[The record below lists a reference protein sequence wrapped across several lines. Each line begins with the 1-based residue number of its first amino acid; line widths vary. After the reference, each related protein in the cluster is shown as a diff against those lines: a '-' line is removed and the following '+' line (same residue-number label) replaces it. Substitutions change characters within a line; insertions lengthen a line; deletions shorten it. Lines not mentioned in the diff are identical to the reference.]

1 MNRIAQLRKS
11 AGLSQF
17 ELARR
22 LKIAQNTLSQYE
34 NEVRKPPGY
43 VITNLATLFG
53 VTPNY
58 VLGIAD
64 APADNAKCPF
74 EIANVTRV
82 IRLYDEQTVNLYLS
96 AGFKLLCVCTE
107 TASDGSTGVVYS
119 LGWDRD
125 PQDIPLSLQEYDG
138 IEYDEANTGWFDPE

>member
-11 AGLSQF
+11 ANLSQF

-58 VLGIAD
+58 VLGITD
-64 APADNAKCPF
+64 APADNAKHPF
-74 EIANVTRV
+74 KIENVTRV
-82 IRLYDEQTVNLYLS
+82 VRLYNEQTVNLYLS
-96 AGFKLLCVCTE
+96 AGFKLLHVCTE
-107 TASDGSTGVVYS
+107 SAPDGSSEMVYS

-138 IEYDEANTGWFDPE
+138 MHEYDAANTGWFD